1 MKLGRK
7 LTWNPAAER
16 FVGDDAANALLARE
30 ERAPYGTRR
39 AYERL
44 SVHSQGGKHV

>member
-1 MKLGRK
+1 V
-7 LTWNPAAER
+7 N
-16 FVGDDAANALLARE
+16 DDAANALLARA

-44 SVHSQGGKHV
+44 SGKLS